1 MHFCCNHWCAI
12 CRLFHHLR
20 GLIMFFI
27 FDCNGDIVG
36 NPKGYKTHKG
46 AATQCNIDKRC
57 HTKIMCILMNRF
69 YALNEIDQTKTR
81 IYSIRWVDQPKP
93 KSLLDTMFNS
103 PTEYLKNHFQ
113 IVHIK

>member
-1 MHFCCNHWCAI
+1 
-12 CRLFHHLR
+12 
-20 GLIMFFI
+20 MFFI

-69 YALNEIDQTKTR
+69 YEQNQVDQSKTR

-93 KSLLDTMFNS
+93 KSLLDTMFNN
-103 PTEYLKNHFQ
+103 PTEYLRNHLQ
-113 IVHIK
+113 VIHIK